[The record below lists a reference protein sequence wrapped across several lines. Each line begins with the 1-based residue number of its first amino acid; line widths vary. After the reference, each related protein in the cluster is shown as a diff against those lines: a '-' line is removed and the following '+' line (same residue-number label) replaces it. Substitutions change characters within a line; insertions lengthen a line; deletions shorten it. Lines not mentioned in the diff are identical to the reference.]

1 MIECPIPQDILKY
14 QAKVIGGFSAR
25 EAICLFIGGVCGI
38 AAFFTIGST
47 ISDITV
53 KIIITAIFA
62 LPGFIFGFVKPL
74 GQPFEKIV
82 GVIIQD
88 NFLTPTKLVKEI
100 RHPELEKYERTRQWM
115 LSEEYLSEEAKAEGK
130 GKKKKSNQKSEIKIK
145 PSKQFKAM
153 R

>member
-25 EAICLFIGGVCGI
+25 EAICIFIGGVCGVGG
-38 AAFFTIGST
+38 FFTIGSA
-47 ISDITV
+47 ISDITL
-53 KIIITAIFA
+53 KIIVTALFA
-62 LPGFIFGFVKPL
+62 LPGLIFGFVKPL

-100 RHPELEKYERTRQWM
+100 RHPDVDVIRRIPFRGSKSGRKREEKEIQ
-115 LSEEYLSEEAKAEGK
+115 SENG
-130 GKKKKSNQKSEIKIK
+130 N
-145 PSKQFKAM
+145 
-153 R
+153 